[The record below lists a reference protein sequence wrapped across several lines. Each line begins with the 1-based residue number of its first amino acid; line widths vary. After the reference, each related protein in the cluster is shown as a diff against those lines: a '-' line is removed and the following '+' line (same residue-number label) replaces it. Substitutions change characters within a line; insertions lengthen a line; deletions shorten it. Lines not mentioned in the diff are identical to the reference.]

1 MEEGCINDIKA
12 NNLECSKLLI
22 KNNTTDLLSTRNDS
36 KLGVG
41 TDIIPDADITFS
53 LGTGDRRF
61 KELHLSPELYI

>member
-36 KLGVG
+36 KLGVVQ
-41 TDIIPDADITFS
+41 F
-53 LGTGDRRF
+53 
-61 KELHLSPELYI
+61 